1 MAEQGHFPL
10 VAIDPV
16 ANAQNEWVALSL
28 RLGPGLSRDP
38 GAQAAREIGGALQ
51 AVFGQPDLLAAI
63 APLDCLLD
71 LDSVEALT
79 APVLALLPPNR
90 VGLVIGAASLALD
103 AAPGRLAE
111 LHAHGYRIWLD
122 GEIPDGVTAPPALR
136 ASARDCRADALPPGR
151 LVALFGPH
159 LAHGVNDARRFSECE
174 NAGFDWFRGDYPYDP
189 AAAPSP
195 DDDGS
200 SRRRILTLLGL
211 LARDADTHELEHQ
224 IRQDPTLA
232 YHLLKLV
239 NSAAFSVSTRIT
251 GFAQAIAILG
261 RRQLQRWLQLLL
273 YARQQPDGLPNLLLP
288 LAARRGAQL
297 ESLCRQHGGE
307 REAQDLAF
315 MTGVFSL
322 LDRLLHMPMRAI
334 AADLQLPD
342 EVAAALV
349 QREGRLGAWLAL
361 TEAHPTQE
369 ALQAA
374 GIAPSSWWSSQLH
387 AYHWAIQVGR
397 NV

>member
-28 RLGPGLSRDP
+28 RLAP
-38 GAQAAREIGGALQ
+38 GADLPQRLQ
-51 AVFGQPDLLAAI
+51 AVFAGADLLTAI
-63 APLDCLLD
+63 APLDCLLH
-71 LDSVEALT
+71 LDGPEALT
-79 APVLALLPPNR
+79 VPVLALLPPNR
-90 VGLVIGAASLALD
+90 VGLVVKAGALASGS
-103 AAPGRLAE
+103 AARQLAE
-111 LHAHGYRIWLD
+111 LHAGGYRIWLD
-122 GEIPDGVTAPPALR
+122 GDVPEGAKAPAALR
-136 ASARDCRADALPPGR
+136 SAARDCRAHHDAAPAPGR
-151 LVALFGPH
+151 LVSLFGPH
-159 LAHGVNDARRFSECE
+159 LAHGVDDARRFSECE
-174 NAGFDWFRGDYPYDP
+174 NAGFDWFSGDYPLDP
-189 AAAPSP
+189 DAAPAP

-211 LARDADTHELEHQ
+211 LARDAESRELEDQ
-224 IRQDPTLA
+224 IRQDPALA

-239 NSAAFSVSTRIT
+239 NSAAFAVSTQVT
-251 GFAQAIAILG
+251 SFAQAITVLG

-297 ESLCRQHGGE
+297 ESLSRQAGGE
-307 REAQDLAF
+307 RDAQDLAF

-322 LDRLLHMPMRAI
+322 LDRLLHMPMAAI
-334 AADLQLPD
+334 VDELYLP
-342 EVAAALV
+342 EHVAAALV
-349 QREGRLGAWLAL
+349 ERRGRLGAWLRL
-361 TEAHPTQE
+361 TEVHPTDA
-369 ALQAA
+369 ALEAA
-374 GIAPSSWWSSQLH
+374 GVSPGAWWNSQLH

>member
-1 MAEQGHFPL
+1 MAEQGYCPL
-10 VAIDPV
+10 VAIEPV

-28 RLGPGLSRDP
+28 RLG
-38 GAQAAREIGGALQ
+38 AGGQPEQDLQ

-63 APLDCLLD
+63 APLDCLLN
-71 LDSVEALT
+71 LDSAEALSP
-79 APVLALLPPNR
+79 PVLALLPANR
-90 VGLVIGAASLALD
+90 VGLVIGAASLAD
-103 AAPGRLAE
+103 EAAARRLAA
-111 LHAHGYRIWLD
+111 LHAEGYRIRLD
-122 GEIPDGVTAPPALR
+122 GEVPHGVEAPPALR
-136 ASARDCRADALPPGR
+136 ASARDCRADAPPPGR
-151 LVALFGPH
+151 MVALFGPH
-159 LAHGVNDARRFSECE
+159 LAHGVHDAARFSECE

-189 AAAPSP
+189 EAAPSP

-211 LARDADTHELEHQ
+211 LARDAETHELEQQ

-239 NSAAFSVSTRIT
+239 NSAAFAVSTRIT
-251 GFAQAIAILG
+251 SFTQAITMLG

-297 ESLCRQHGGE
+297 ESLCGQHGGG
-307 REAQDLAF
+307 RDDQDLAF

-322 LDRLLHMPMRAI
+322 LDRLLHMPMREI
-334 AADLQLPD
+334 AAELSLPD
-342 EVAAALV
+342 DVRGALV
-349 QREGRLGAWLAL
+349 AREGRLGAWLTL
-361 TEAHPTQE
+361 TESHPDE
-369 ALQAA
+369 AALEAA
-374 GIAPSSWWSSQLH
+374 GVAPAQWWSSQLH
-387 AYHWAIQVGR
+387 AFHWAIQVGR